1 MAKTTKRLY
10 KIETYDYGTFYRYA
24 TNVAAAKSRIVY
36 EIFGRG
42 YEGWAHDYWTV
53 TEVVRVAAKHP
64 QGAGVEESK
73 KGLSAA

>member
-36 EIFGRG
+36 EIFGKG
-42 YEGWAHDYWTV
+42 YEGWAHDFWTV
-53 TEVVRVAAKHP
+53 TEVEHP
-64 QGAGVEESK
+64 QGRAEGGGSR
-73 KGLSAA
+73 GQSGSPTP